1 MIVFHVTTD
10 ILKLIDYYS
19 TLFKIFPIVTEYHR
33 LITVLNLTCLF
44 PFTNDDVKKCFSLN
58 SNLITP
64 NVIWVSR
71 DVLIVWLKRY
81 RKLTNQD
88 HFAINCSLQSNII

>member
-1 MIVFHVTTD
+1 MIVFYVTTD

-44 PFTNDDVKKCFSLN
+44 PFTNDNVKKCFSLN
-58 SNLITP
+58 SNLITH

-71 DVLIVWLKRY
+71 DVFIVWFK
-81 RKLTNQD
+81 T
-88 HFAINCSLQSNII
+88 LQKAD